1 MQIILSFLNLSLR
14 LAQIIFITARLLR
27 QMVLARFECLRKL
40 IGLSPFLKNRL
51 LGVHLLLF
59 FIRRILSYLSFLAA
73 LACPL
78 HFEDLLGLRRS
89 IINVTIILLQ
99 FQVSLFHLDGFS
111 SEFLLTLGPDVLL
124 NQIVILDLLVEFR
137 ILEVGVFYDVLRIL
151 LIWI

>member
-14 LAQIIFITARLLR
+14 LTQTIFITAHLLR
-27 QMVLARFECLRKL
+27 QMALARLESLWKL
-40 IGLSPFLKNRL
+40 IGLPPFLKNRL

-59 FIRRILSYLSFLAA
+59 LVRRILSYLSLPTA

-78 HFEDLLGLRRS
+78 HFKDLLGLRRS

-99 FQVSLFHLDGFS
+99 FQVSLFHLDSFS

-124 NQIVILDLLVEFR
+124 NQIVILDLLVEFGV
-137 ILEVGVFYDVLRIL
+137 LEVDVFYDLLRIL